1 MPQRSS
7 ALRWRWMR
15 WRGLSP
21 AEKRSFLTAW
31 GMFPLIALSLR
42 ALGYGRTYA
51 LLARGEYKIVDN
63 TSQVSET
70 CEVCEQIS
78 KMTRLAVQNTLI
90 RPTCLVRSLTLWWL
104 LRRRGIESGLRI
116 GVRMREGKM
125 EAHAWV
131 ERAGRV
137 LNDAPD
143 IGKQYAAFDRL
154 LLPSKV
160 VWR

>member
-1 MPQRSS
+1 
-7 ALRWRWMR
+7 
-15 WRGLSP
+15 
-21 AEKRSFLTAW
+21 
-31 GMFPLIALSLR
+31 MFPFIALSLR
-42 ALGYGRTYA
+42 ALGYGRTYD
-51 LLARGEYKIVDN
+51 LLARGALQ

-70 CEVCEQIS
+70 CEVYVCE
-78 KMTRLAVQNTLI
+78 MTRLAVQNTLI

-154 LLPSKV
+154 LLPAKV